1 MPQPSA
7 PRISGKLPPPMALK
21 PPRLSGSTL
30 TAVRMAAETKGTDV
44 AIREVMKRG
53 LGIDQLGP
61 LPEAWR
67 GDAGLD
73 ARPLRARDGAV
84 SSSRSQG
91 AATPSPS
98 IRPPASIRTWPRP
111 GAAYAAAYRS
121 GALTPRRVAERA
133 LAEVERLAGLRPSMN
148 ISIAQDRDATLRD
161 ADASTARFAEG
172 RPLGPLDGVPF
183 LVKDEFDVAG
193 LPTTLGVR
201 CLPLAAAE
209 ADATIVARLRAAGAI
224 LVCKTVLTEWG
235 MSPLGNNVNQPMPH
249 NAHDAT
255 RAPGGSSTGSAVG
268 VALGVAPIACGG
280 DGGGSIRIPASLN
293 GIFGI
298 KPTFG
303 RVSRAGDGFKGS
315 VAHAGPLA
323 ASAADLATFLDA
335 VASAHDPA
343 DELTSWA
350 PPPPEGGFGAL
361 LGAGVRGLR
370 VGVDETEWRDA
381 SEPVAEKGR
390 DALRALEREGAI
402 LVDISLPIAHHAPK
416 IGYLT
421 IGPESL
427 AAHRRAWIEQRELL
441 GDDLRLIFAVLSGM
455 TALEH
460 LDAQRLRTGL
470 RRELCQALAGVDVIA
485 LPTTAITAPRYGEE
499 DEKTSF
505 SDPQSIEGMCRYTFL
520 CNLTGNPAG
529 TAPVGLDPGGL
540 PIGLQIIG
548 DAWDEASVLGVLAH
562 LERMGVATVRRPP
575 GGVDLLG

>member
-1 MPQPSA
+1 
-7 PRISGKLPPPMALK
+7 MALK

-30 TAVRMAAETKGTDV
+30 AAVRMAAETKGTDV

-53 LGIDQLGP
+53 LGIDQLAG

-73 ARPLRARDGAV
+73 ARPLRAREEGAV
-84 SSSRSQG
+84 SQG
-91 AATPSPS
+91 SPAAGQPSARGPGS
-98 IRPPASIRTWPRP
+98 IRSWPRP
-111 GAAYAAAYRS
+111 GSAYAAAYRS
-121 GALTPRRVAERA
+121 GAVTPRRVAERA

-161 ADASTARFAEG
+161 ADASTARFADG

-201 CLPLAAAE
+201 CQPQPALE
-209 ADATIVARLRAAGAI
+209 RDATVVARLRAAGAI
-224 LVCKTVLTEWG
+224 FICKTVLTEWG

-255 RAPGGSSTGSAVG
+255 RAAGGSSTGSGVG

-280 DGGGSIRIPASLN
+280 DGGGSIRIPAALN

-303 RVSRAGDGFKGS
+303 RVSRMGDGFKGS

-323 ASAADLATFLDA
+323 ASAADLALFLDA
-335 VASAHDPA
+335 VSSAPDPG
-343 DELTSWA
+343 DDLTSWA
-350 PPPPEGGFGAL
+350 PAPPEGGFGAL
-361 LGAGVRGLR
+361 IDAGVRGLR
-370 VGVDETEWRDA
+370 IGVDEAEWRDA

-427 AAHRRAWIEQRELL
+427 AAHRRAWIEQREVLS
-441 GDDLRLIFAVLSGM
+441 DDVRLIFAVLAGM

-485 LPTTAITAPRYGEE
+485 LPTTAITAPRYTEE

-505 SDPQSIEGMCRYTFL
+505 SDPQSLEGVCRYAFL

-548 DAWDEASVLGVLAH
+548 DAWEEAAVIGVLAH